1 MKKISIIASLLLL
14 LGIGVSGCKE
24 DTQPRLEIPTEFVL
38 NTPPAAEQLY
48 IFRAD
53 SKNNSRRWHRPLQ
66 PPQERSDFFPLDTL
80 PPE

>member
-53 SKNNSRRWHRPLQ
+53 SKTTVFTILSSPCL
-66 PPQERSDFFPLDTL
+66 SLTTV
-80 PPE
+80 